1 MDWICRGNSKDKLD
15 QDFSRKILSGLS
27 RLRSDDNFCDIELFS
42 TEGRGKRTPVRAHR
56 WARPDLSRGERKIK
70 TLPSLT
76 RNILAAASPYFH
88 AMFTSGLIESEFDRT
103 ARGKLK
109 HRQRVVLQGIQ
120 QPTLEVRNFD

>member
-1 MDWICRGNSKDKLD
+1 M
-15 QDFSRKILSGLS
+15 SGLS

>member
-1 MDWICRGNSKDKLD
+1 MVIEVVLNLD
-15 QDFSRKILSGLS
+15 LMYLIL
-27 RLRSDDNFCDIELFS
+27 NLF
-42 TEGRGKRTPVRAHR
+42 P
-56 WARPDLSRGERKIK
+56 
-70 TLPSLT
+70 
-76 RNILAAASPYFH
+76 RNVLAAASPYFH

>member
-1 MDWICRGNSKDKLD
+1 MGQTNPE
-15 QDFSRKILSGLS
+15 Q
-27 RLRSDDNFCDIELFS
+27 
-42 TEGRGKRTPVRAHR
+42 
-56 WARPDLSRGERKIK
+56 SRGERKIK